1 MAHLYKKKCLLLSK
15 RSLCRR
21 EECLSV
27 PEIIALM
34 CEAFKIQHTARI
46 CSVAG
51 MFVPFSPV
59 SWQQKHSKMNDKVI
73 DCITFL
79 KYFSAAGK
87 YNHTWI
93 RHGEDALSVH
103 RQDSCS
109 RLGYQKNNGQNRL
122 SLQ

>member
-1 MAHLYKKKCLLLSK
+1 M
-15 RSLCRR
+15 
-21 EECLSV
+21 

-51 MFVPFSPV
+51 MFVPFSQV
-59 SWQQKHSKMNDKVI
+59 SLQQKHSKMNDKVT
-73 DCITFL
+73 DCVTFL

-93 RHGEDALSVH
+93 RRGQDALSVH
-103 RQDSCS
+103 HWDSCS
-109 RLGYQKNNGQNRL
+109 RLGYQNNGQNRL